1 MNGIPRRARGRL
13 LRAAAAVATLVSAL
27 VGTAAVAQPAG
38 AASYAV
44 PASVIADDAA
54 WILQGQRPDGAI
66 AWYIDNQRISPYLA
80 NYAAIG
86 LAEATR
92 VTGDRRYADAAWSWL
107 VWYAGHEDANG
118 FVTNYTVDA
127 AGIENST
134 GDEDSTDAYAG
145 TFLAAVR
152 AVFRVEP
159 DVGRLAALHA
169 GIQGAVRAILATQDA
184 DGLTFAKPG
193 WPVKYLMDQAEAYR
207 GLVSAAELGLVLGDG
222 VLVWR
227 ALSAAA
233 RLAVGVGSLWN
244 SATMSYDWA
253 VDAAGQRTVTN
264 WAQLYPDA
272 MEQAWLAST
281 TAISPNRARIL
292 VDQLGATESQWS
304 QPTAGAQIDGAPG
317 TVGYWP
323 QAGWALLRLGRWDA
337 AQAAAASIRAA
348 ALATGRAWPF
358 TTGVAGQ
365 LIVLEAGDPSLIL
378 P

>member
-1 MNGIPRRARGRL
+1 M
-13 LRAAAAVATLVSAL
+13 
-27 VGTAAVAQPAG
+27 
-38 AASYAV
+38 
-44 PASVIADDAA
+44 
-54 WILQGQRPDGAI
+54 
-66 AWYIDNQRISPYLA
+66 
-80 NYAAIG
+80 
-86 LAEATR
+86 
-92 VTGDRRYADAAWSWL
+92 
-107 VWYAGHEDANG
+107 
-118 FVTNYTVDA
+118 
-127 AGIENST
+127 
-134 GDEDSTDAYAG
+134 
-145 TFLAAVR
+145 
-152 AVFRVEP
+152 
-159 DVGRLAALHA
+159 
-169 GIQGAVRAILATQDA
+169 
-184 DGLTFAKPG
+184 TFAKPG

-233 RLAVGVGSLWN
+233 RLAAGVASLWN

-281 TAISPNRARIL
+281 TAISANRARIL
-292 VDQLGATESQWS
+292 VGQLEATESQWS

-348 ALATGRAWPF
+348 ALVTGRAWPF